1 MSRSQRRQEA
11 MLGIENLEL
20 YSYFRERL
28 INLALS
34 QFEWHNLPDTVDR
47 YYFEKVLLQNGAC
60 VFFKPLDVDAW
71 LSMGYVQNGSF
82 DPYGRPINVRP
93 VDFNGR
99 QHEVQPGFSHILY
112 DNNNETRSPLMLG
125 IALHARRL
133 YEVEQT
139 FRSNVRQQNTPYIVA
154 AQGKGE
160 QNSLKELF
168 RRVFNFEPVLGVT
181 KVGSMSPAGIK
192 NAIDVLQTDVPFI
205 GKDLLETR
213 QMVWK
218 DALSMLGITA
228 ETTKK
233 ERLLDDEIT
242 INRQED
248 MIALQSRLLNRVE
261 FCNKMNDL
269 YGMDLQV
276 NTSDVSVSPIDAM
289 QEDDEALAVDR
300 ESENTNV

>member
-1 MSRSQRRQEA
+1 MSKSSRRQEA

-34 QFEWHNLPDTVDR
+34 QFEWHNLPETVDR
-47 YYFEKVLLQNGAC
+47 YYFEKILLTNGSC
-60 VFFKPLDVDAW
+60 VFFTPKDTDLW
-71 LSMGYVQNGSF
+71 LAMGYVTNSQF
-82 DPYGRPINVRP
+82 DPYGRPVGVRP
-93 VDFNGR
+93 IDFNGR
-99 QHEVQPGFSHILY
+99 QHEASRTHILY
-112 DNNNETRSPLMLG
+112 DNNNENRSPLMLG
-125 IALHARRL
+125 INLHARRL

-154 AQGKGE
+154 ANGRGE

-181 KVGSMSPAGIK
+181 KVGTMSSGGIK
-192 NAIDVLQTDVPFI
+192 DSIDVLQTGVPYI
-205 GKDLLETR
+205 GKDLFETR

-261 FCNKMNDL
+261 FCNKMNDM
-269 YGMDLQV
+269 YDMNLQV

-289 QEDDEALAVDR
+289 REDDESLAYDR
-300 ESENTNV
+300 ESENDNAQ